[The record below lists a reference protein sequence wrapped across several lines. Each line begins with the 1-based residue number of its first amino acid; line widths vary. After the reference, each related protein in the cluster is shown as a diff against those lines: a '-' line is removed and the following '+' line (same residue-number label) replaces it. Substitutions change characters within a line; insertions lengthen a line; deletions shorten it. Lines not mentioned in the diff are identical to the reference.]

1 MARISTFARD
11 LQLATA
17 GIAPENI
24 AKELAAFA
32 KAELALAISEGEG
45 SDQHDR
51 YVNGR
56 LGAPEESVQP
66 PGPIVYDFLWWRPVL
81 EFALQTLIDRSPR
94 MSGRYRRSW
103 FVMIRDGGRV
113 QNLDTIPIN
122 ATVIICND
130 QPYSRKID
138 VGHMRMSV
146 PPGVVEDARKAIMGR
161 FGNMLTV
168 KRMMIPIPNGYVL
181 KGRFLRGYR
190 PYARKKL
197 RSDTEAGAQMTYP
210 ALVLSMRGG

>member
-24 AKELAAFA
+24 ARELAAFA
-32 KAELALAISEGEG
+32 KRELLKAIHEGEA
-45 SDQHDR
+45 SDQYDR

-66 PGPIVYDFLWWRPVL
+66 PGPILYVFKYWREIV
-81 EFALQTLIDRSPR
+81 EFALDTLIERSPEK
-94 MSGRYRRSW
+94 SGRYKQSW
-103 FVMIRDGGRV
+103 FVMLPGGGRV
-113 QNLDTIPIN
+113 QDIDAIPIN

-146 PPGVVEDARKAIMGR
+146 PPGVVEDGRKAVLSR
-161 FGNMLTV
+161 YGNIVTA
-168 KRMMIPIPNGYVL
+168 KRTMIPLPNGYVL
-181 KGRFLRGYR
+181 KGRFRRGYR
-190 PYARKKL
+190 TYARKKL
-197 RSDTEAGAQMTYP
+197 RKDTQAGAQMTYP
-210 ALVLSMRGG
+210 ALVLSMKVS

>member
-1 MARISTFARD
+1 MARISTLARD

-32 KAELALAISEGEG
+32 KAELARAIHEGEG
-45 SDQHDR
+45 SDQYER

-81 EFALQTLIDRSPR
+81 EFALQTLIKRSPEK
-94 MSGRYRRSW
+94 SGRYKQSW

-113 QNLDTIPIN
+113 QNLDAIPIN

-138 VGHMRMSV
+138 VGHMRMPV

-161 FGNMLTV
+161 FGNMVTV
-168 KRMMIPIPNGYVL
+168 KRMMIQLPNGYVL
-181 KGRFLRGYR
+181 KGHFRRGYR
-190 PYARKKL
+190 PHARKRL

-210 ALVLSMRGG
+210 ALVLSMREV